1 MEMEDVLLDNRPAVQ
16 RYVTTNAN
24 ITAQEL
30 RLILSFQGRYK
41 LARNFKCIVVEG
53 YRERTLVSYNLG
65 FQLFLTYTA
74 LERLSKIVRKH
85 HHMVEINNPKVAQSL
100 RSVYVTQQNAIR
112 TVLAK
117 TQFAQS
123 FDDFMSGKTDNIRIM
138 ATALRMLVFAGHFSF
153 SSTSTLMPLHIR
165 ALQDLNEAILK
176 YCVQTFETWFKKRKK
191 GEVPPPEPA
200 AENKTDDEDDLAED
214 DASPLT
220 IIMEQGDLTE
230 TDATSKSLQEKDLT
244 QTQVRRRHLFGF

>member
-1 MEMEDVLLDNRPAVQ
+1 M
-16 RYVTTNAN
+16 TTNAN

-200 AENKTDDEDDLAED
+200 ADNKTDDEDDLAED